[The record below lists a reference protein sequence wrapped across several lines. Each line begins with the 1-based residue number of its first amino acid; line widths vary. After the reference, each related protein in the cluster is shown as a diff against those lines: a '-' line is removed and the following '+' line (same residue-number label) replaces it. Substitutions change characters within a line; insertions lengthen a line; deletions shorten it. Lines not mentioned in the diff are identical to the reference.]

1 MRLLFLFL
9 LFILSFLKHI
19 SEEGLAEIKS
29 LEGFRDTCYSD
40 FTSVLTIGYGITS
53 NDQKIIGIKIYEGLK
68 ITKEIA
74 EEWLLKALKYKYER
88 LVNKYDKYYIFTQN
102 QFDALVGFAY
112 NMGEENLNTL
122 LQNGTRTKEE
132 ISSKFLSFIK
142 FYNTTSKKYQRNEE
156 LFKRRLKEKD
166 LFDREES
173 NFGIVHRITDIVAYK
188 LDFGKINVYLLKEY
202 QEDQKLNEEEDMNII
217 YYDKNGN
224 NYRTKCKYD
233 VYYYKYSIKC
243 TNTEPIQ
250 ESGNIYMKLN
260 KNKKIS
266 NGDIISSFDSQN
278 FYEKKYAEFKII
290 DSFAKLQITYFYV
303 SYHLFYSVYAY
314 GKYFSYIFRLSTKL
328 KDEDFPEYFPIRIYI
343 F

>member
-1 MRLLFLFL
+1 MRLIFLFL
-9 LFILSFLKHI
+9 LFNLSFLKHI

-29 LEGFRDTCYSD
+29 LEGFRDTCNSD
-40 FTSVLTIGYGITS
+40 FTSESTIGYGITS

-88 LVNKYDKYYIFTQN
+88 LVNKYDKYYTFTQN
-102 QFDALVGFAY
+102 QFDALVSFAY
-112 NMGEENLNTL
+112 NMGEENLNAL

-173 NFGIVHRITDIVAYK
+173 NFGIVHRITDIVTYQ
-188 LDFGKINVYLLKEY
+188 LDFGKINIYLLKEY

-224 NYRTKCKYD
+224 NYRTKCKYN
-233 VYYYKYSIKC
+233 YFYNKYSIKC

-260 KNKKIS
+260 
-266 NGDIISSFDSQN
+266 
-278 FYEKKYAEFKII
+278 
-290 DSFAKLQITYFYV
+290 
-303 SYHLFYSVYAY
+303 
-314 GKYFSYIFRLSTKL
+314 
-328 KDEDFPEYFPIRIYI
+328 
-343 F
+343 